1 MKRFLVV
8 LVPHEMGFA
17 KEVANK
23 VVFMDDGVFLEEG
36 SPEDI
41 FNNPK
46 NDRTKKFLSRII
58 RD

>member
-1 MKRFLVV
+1 MKRLLVV
-8 LVPHEMGFA
+8 LVTHEMGFA
-17 KEVANK
+17 KKVANK